1 MCTRELPQGFEG
13 KKRFQISLTTEI
25 QLEPYKFAVAPEQII
40 LNTGSF
46 NGITTLLVQ
55 KAAVILYDY
64 IMKYI
69 EHKKLFVKVLLGVK
83 NNLASILAQSK

>member
-1 MCTRELPQGFEG
+1 M
-13 KKRFQISLTTEI
+13 RFQISFTSEI

-40 LNTGSF
+40 LNTESF
-46 NGITTLLVQ
+46 NGITTFLVLPCSEQ